1 MSSRSRVTAGRAHSS
16 VDDLDWLSDYTE
28 SAYRIA
34 RRRIRTRGW
43 VALAAVVLTLVAIG
57 YLVLTDLLSMPA
69 WL

>member
-1 MSSRSRVTAGRAHSS
+1 M
-16 VDDLDWLSDYTE
+16 DDLDWLSDYTE